1 MKPCPNCSRPMFVNS
16 KYKICEHCRESKK
29 RSYQKKYKNGRN
41 TQLWQDRFKAGKY
54 VIF

>member
-29 RSYQKKYKNGRN
+29 DPIKRN
-41 TQLWQDRFKAGKY
+41 IRMVEIHNYGKIDLKL
-54 VIF
+54 VNM